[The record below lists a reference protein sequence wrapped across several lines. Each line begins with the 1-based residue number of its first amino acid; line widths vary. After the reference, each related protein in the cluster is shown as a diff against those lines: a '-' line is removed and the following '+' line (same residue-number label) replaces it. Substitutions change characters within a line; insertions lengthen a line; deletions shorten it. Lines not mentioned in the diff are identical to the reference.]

1 LKRAA
6 TGTTA
11 KILGKMQ
18 YKHAFHAGNFA
29 DVHKHICLLQLIEA
43 LQKKAK
49 GFLFL
54 DTHAGE
60 GLYDLGGAEARHGG
74 ESTHGIA
81 RLERVLSQ
89 STGAAHAIRNYM
101 DAITR
106 LRRMDGNA
114 RTYPGSPLLAAMA
127 LRGVDLCT
135 CVESQASTARALQRA
150 IEHSAALMNTAPRII
165 HGDGYHEVRSQ
176 LPPAPRRGL
185 ILIDPPYESADE
197 ERQIAAALMAG
208 LERFETGV
216 FALWYPVKRQHDADL
231 FLARLLRGV
240 QRPALTA
247 ELCLHVADHGAGLNG
262 SGMLIVNPPWQFD
275 TDARQWQDELHT
287 LLGAAGGATVKWLIN
302 E

>member
-1 LKRAA
+1 
-6 TGTTA
+6 
-11 KILGKMQ
+11 MQ

-29 DVHKHICLLQLIEA
+29 DVHKHITLLQLISA

-49 GFLFL
+49 GFAFL

-60 GLYDLGGAEARHGG
+60 GLYDLGGADARHSG
-74 ESTHGIA
+74 ESAQGIA
-81 RLERVLSQ
+81 QLERAVS
-89 STGAAHAIRNYM
+89 SSADTASAIRDYI
-101 DAITR
+101 DTIASI
-106 LRRMDGNA
+106 RRAQGNA
-114 RTYPGSPLLAAMA
+114 RLYPGSPLLAAAA
-127 LRGVDLCT
+127 LREVDQCT

-150 IEHSAALMNTAPRII
+150 IEHGSGLIRATPRII
-165 HGDGYHEVRSQ
+165 HGDGYHEVKSQ
-176 LPPAPRRGL
+176 LPPPLRRGL

-197 ERQIAAALMAG
+197 EKQIAAAIQAG

-216 FALWYPVKRQHDADL
+216 FTLWYPIKRQHDADL
-231 FLARLLRGV
+231 FLSRLLRGV

-275 TDARQWQDELHT
+275 QEAQGWQDELHT
-287 LLGAAGGATVKWLIN
+287 LLGGNGGATVKWLIN